1 MSISSLSGHCHE
13 SHFYLVIFVF
23 LSNFVRFAQ
32 FFVMA
37 ACYHVDSDSDAS
49 SSDFSIPPTVDSR
62 KKRMPFPKR
71 QEMLPIFSL
80 TPESQNKGD
89 EGRSIPTDVEGS
101 LKHFV
106 GENESGS
113 DIKGYTPPP
122 PRRKRKLSLR
132 QDFHGV
138 GEIQRPVTHEF
149 MSHKND
155 EKGNCDL
162 NMEERQEFKSSVS
175 MHSRKGSSSDAVS
188 NQKERPREKKD
199 FRERGRKQ
207 KNVENSREASP
218 SSSDCKI
225 VSLAE
230 TDSDSW
236 ESCRNLSRTSEEREI
251 FRRQLGERKR
261 QRELSEKRYQ
271 ERLTSTIVG
280 RDQTRAP
287 QDDLNECSPRPVS
300 VWQKGSDSHGN
311 RTFSGNIR
319 EDVASGK
326 RVNDQKFAKVKLEKE
341 DILATKRK
349 SCCKHLCLLK
359 LGTRGIRHAREKYFR
374 LKCQDRPLSLQ
385 WLVGEGDTQNEDQIR
400 FGGED
405 FRPQNSLMCEYK
417 IFGRGVCR
425 HAFKLIFCIGN
436 HTLDRLRFL
445 KNQSVEVKKPLGRV
459 RGSLSYILESW
470 MQDFFHNNCEK
481 LPNKDILHL
490 PDSFSKLEVWK
501 IFKSTFADFDKTEK
515 VTYRYWCKMWTNHFP
530 NVKIP
535 KLNRFG
541 VCADC
546 EEFKT
551 IREKAVTA
559 DEKSKKLFVYQFQF
573 GMILSL

>member
-1 MSISSLSGHCHE
+1 M
-13 SHFYLVIFVF
+13 
-23 LSNFVRFAQ
+23 R
-32 FFVMA
+32 
-37 ACYHVDSDSDAS
+37 
-49 SSDFSIPPTVDSR
+49 
-62 KKRMPFPKR
+62 
-71 QEMLPIFSL
+71 IFSL
-80 TPESQNKGD
+80 TPETQTKGA
-89 EGRSIPTDVEGS
+89 EGKSIPFNIEGS
-101 LKHFV
+101 PKRVV

-122 PRRKRKLSLR
+122 PGRKRKLSLR

-155 EKGNCDL
+155 EKGNRDL
-162 NMEERQEFKSSVS
+162 NMEERQEFRSSVS

-188 NQKERPREKKD
+188 NQKERPREKKNEI
-199 FRERGRKQ
+199 RRKQ
-207 KNVENSREASP
+207 NEIENSIEASP

-236 ESCRNLSRTSEEREI
+236 ESCQNLSCTPERRER
-251 FRRQLGERKR
+251 FRRQLAERKR

-271 ERLTSTIVG
+271 ERLTSTIIG
-280 RDQTRAP
+280 RDQTRTP
-287 QDDLNECSPRPVS
+287 QEDLKDCSPRPVS
-300 VWQKGSDSHGN
+300 ILQKGSDSHGS
-311 RTFSGNIR
+311 RSFSGNIR
-319 EDVASGK
+319 EDVAPRK
-326 RVNDQKFAKVKLEKE
+326 RLNDQKFAKVKLEKE

-405 FRPQNSLMCEYK
+405 FRPQNSLMCDYK
-417 IFGRGVCR
+417 VFGRGVCR
-425 HAFKLIFCIGN
+425 QAFKLVFCIGN
-436 HTLDRLRFL
+436 HSLDRLRFL
-445 KNQSVEVKKPLGRV
+445 KNQNAEVKKPLGRV

-470 MQDFFHNNCEK
+470 MQDFFENNCEK

-490 PDSFSKLEVWK
+490 PDSYSKLEVWK
-501 IFKSTFADFDKTEK
+501 LFKSTFADYDKTEK

-559 DEKSKKLFVYQFQF
+559 DEKSKKLFVYEFQF
-573 GMILSL
+573 GRIVSL